1 MRTLEK
7 QIHPIEAVRFGPSSR
22 LDGTTLC
29 IRRAELERR
38 LERQSG
44 LARVS
49 LDLASPGDGA
59 RILNVLDLC
68 EPCVKE
74 DGSYFPFWVSPPAL
88 VGEGITKVLRGVTVV
103 ETGEMAGVVGGLL
116 DLHAEARALTP
127 FAELHQVVLQTSP
140 AANMDKVT
148 YCRAVRRAGLLT
160 AVYLA
165 RLALG
170 ETASR
175 TETFAWGRET
185 LPPAA
190 LPKVAYLCLL
200 HGIGDLRETFV
211 YGARIRDTLPFVL
224 QPTELLDGAVV
235 SFHYD
240 MPPGVK
246 NNTYSYQHHPLLEEL
261 CGLHGS
267 QLAFCG
273 LVVAPQP
280 VRLEDK
286 QRAARLAARLLRQTL
301 HADGVVITKEA
312 AGAGDYDLM
321 EHCEACE
328 RAGIKTVIIDS
339 EQLNEA
345 GEGLPLIDMRA
356 CADAIVSAGNIEQRV
371 HLPAASRVLG
381 GATCAAVEG
390 DVQGPTSLSTSF
402 VPNSNSS
409 LGFTR
414 LRAVAV

>member
-1 MRTLEK
+1 MLTLEK
-7 QIHPIEAVRFGPSSR
+7 QLYPIEAVCFGPASCLR
-22 LDGTTLC
+22 GTTLV
-29 IRRAELERR
+29 IDRAELERH
-38 LERQSG
+38 LEERSG
-44 LARVS
+44 LAEVRVE
-49 LDLASPGDGA
+49 LAAPGDGS
-59 RILNVLDLC
+59 RILNVLDIC

-74 DGSYFPFWVSPPAL
+74 DGSYFPSWVAPPGL
-88 VGEGITKVLRGVTVV
+88 VGEGVTRVLRGVAVV

-116 DLHAEARALTP
+116 DLHAETRQLTP
-127 FAELHQVVLQTSP
+127 LADLHQVVLRTRP
-140 AANMDKVT
+140 AAGMNKLA
-148 YCRAVRRAGLLT
+148 YCRAVRAAGLRA

-170 ETASR
+170 NPAPR
-175 TETFAWGRET
+175 RET
-185 LPPAA
+185 YPRSGDGALASP

-211 YGARIRDTLPFVL
+211 YGARIREALPFLL
-224 QPTELLDGAVV
+224 QPTEMLDGAVV

-246 NNTYSYQHHPLLEEL
+246 NNTYSYQRHPLVEDLL
-261 CGLHGS
+261 RLHGE
-267 QLAFCG
+267 QLDFRG
-273 LVVAPQP
+273 LVLAPQP

-301 HADGVVITKEA
+301 RADGVVMTKEA

-328 RAGIKTVIIDS
+328 RAGVKTVLIDS

-345 GEGLPLIDMRA
+345 GEGLPLIDLRA
-356 CADAIVSAGNIEQRV
+356 AADAIVSAGNIEERV
-371 HLPAASRVLG
+371 HLPAASRLLG
-381 GATCAAVEG
+381 GDTFAAINGDPHAATTV
-390 DVQGPTSLSTSF
+390 SISYI
-402 VPNSNSS
+402 PNSNSS

-414 LRAVAV
+414 LRAVPL